1 MSSRHGSKKPSGR
14 HGEKSSG
21 SSKRREVEGYASSYT
36 LSGPSDARQNAEPQW
51 DDQNETQS
59 NVLGNVPGSE
69 SEAVPAPTFLFQVN
83 QLPINEDLPPRIDSH
98 GHSIPPMLR
107 HEWGAQVA
115 GRIHRWTSD
124 GRIARASNCQWS
136 NSQRANCDRSRQPI
150 TIFYA
155 RLEDMDRAQ
164 WPESHWFPLD
174 FRHDHDRLV
183 SRVDE
188 GAREP
193 YLAGVNAN
201 WIDHLGLSNFA
212 PRYGEPAEGLSGNLA
227 TIFGM
232 IAMSCSED
240 RFDSVMGRDP
250 WRGNVWRGHSHRDG
264 RTDDRGV
271 VVRIYFD
278 PDNSLGSTEESL
290 DYLQ

>member
-1 MSSRHGSKKPSGR
+1 MATRYHLCYATNGEPKSLGEYIAGLLMAGSHVHPTVNGLTA
-14 HGEKSSG
+14 
-21 SSKRREVEGYASSYT
+21 REQIVI
-36 LSGPSDARQNAEPQW
+36 D
-51 DDQNETQS
+51 
-59 NVLGNVPGSE
+59 PGS
-69 SEAVPAPTFLFQVN
+69 
-83 QLPINEDLPPRIDSH
+83 QLQYSIATID
-98 GHSIPPMLR
+98 
-107 HEWGAQVA
+107 
-115 GRIHRWTSD
+115 
-124 GRIARASNCQWS
+124 
-136 NSQRANCDRSRQPI
+136 
-150 TIFYA
+150 A

-201 WIDHLGLSNFA
+201 WIDQLGLSNFA